1 VVESS
6 VYDIMIG
13 SSSADIRQSTT
24 WNVRGETIPARDLS
38 KVTRAENFDAYAPAV
53 KLVDESKAS
62 GTAVGSSAAG
72 DWIAFKDAD
81 LRGSSFRASVSALA
95 ATTIQ
100 VRLDSP
106 AGKLLGTAAVPA
118 TGDLYQYATTTA
130 ALAPVRPG
138 GHHDVYLVFGDAL
151 RVSTFSI
158 R

>member
-1 VVESS
+1 
-6 VYDIMIG
+6 VYDVMVG
-13 SSSADIRQSTT
+13 SSSADIRQSIA

-38 KVTRAENFDAYAPAV
+38 KVTRAENFDTYAPAV

-81 LRGSSFRASVSALA
+81 LRGSTFSATVASLVSSK
-95 ATTIQ
+95 IEI
-100 VRLDSP
+100 RLDSP
-106 AGKLLGTAAVPA
+106 TGRLLGTASVPA
-118 TGDLYQYATTTA
+118 TGDIYRYATATA
-130 ALAPVRPG
+130 ALARAR
-138 GHHDVYLVFGDAL
+138 GHHDVYLVFGGAL